1 MMVFIGKCS
10 EKLNSDEDNS
20 AYVEWFEIV
29 LPKILIIAVSD
40 LSYSELYSELI
51 LQIGRWL
58 AHNKRSENS
67 IVSSFLGIIV
77 TQASQGDF
85 PELREL
91 CMETISQFL
100 EYTIKT
106 NSSLLLTLKNLRICL
121 RKIEGLSMH
130 PDSYRR
136 LAGLLS

>member
-1 MMVFIGKCS
+1 MMVFIAQCS

-20 AYVEWFEIV
+20 AYVEWFELV

-40 LSYSELYSELI
+40 CSFSELFSELT

-67 IVSSFLGIIV
+67 IVSSFLGILV

-85 PELREL
+85 PELRRL
-91 CMETISQFL
+91 CMDTITQFL

-106 NSSLLLTLKNLRICL
+106 NNSLLSMLKSKQMNQN
-121 RKIEGLSMH
+121 
-130 PDSYRR
+130 
-136 LAGLLS
+136 